1 MPEIAIQSPARAP
14 VCSMP
19 LYVVM
24 PAQMIGAA
32 ACGVAPSEYARRSR
46 DRRECTRRSRR
57 YACSRQIAPPD
68 KPTRRVEPRHADPIA
83 FLHVLNILA
92 DRDGDP
98 DTFVTRNERQRG
110 FERPIAARF
119 DLDEN
124 LIASGFLNAST
135 TAACTVFCM
144 CEPFLHSC
152 EPLTRQRR
160 QGRGRLR
167 SSSRVRPTRRRR
179 PSRNS
184 DCRTADS
191 RRPRSLCPGRV

>member
-1 MPEIAIQSPARAP
+1 MRD
-14 VCSMP
+14 
-19 LYVVM
+19 VVGIGENVLGE
-24 PAQMIGAA
+24 AAVTRGAA
-32 ACGVAPSEYARRSR
+32 KLRLRTNGLPS
-46 DRRECTRRSRR
+46 RETVFTV
-57 YACSRQIAPPD
+57 
-68 KPTRRVEPRHADPIA
+68 PTRRVEPRHADPIA

-119 DLDEN
+119 GLDEN